1 MPYTETVSEFFDRLK
16 IPTNT
21 ANTGSVQFEI
31 EDESTYHLNLKTG
44 DVSTKANAEKP
55 AVIVRARALDF
66 MALIEGRMS
75 IEDGLLTER
84 LHVAG
89 DMLKITNIL
98 TTLRNT
104 PQN

>member
-16 IPTNT
+16 LPTGI
-21 ANTGSVQFEI
+21 ANTGSVQFEL
-31 EDESTYHLNLKTG
+31 EDESTYHLNLTTG
-44 DVSTKANAEKP
+44 DISTQAGAEKP
-55 AVIVRARALDF
+55 AIIVRARALDF

-89 DMLKITNIL
+89 DMLKITNLL
-98 TTLRNT
+98 TTLRNS